1 MIPCNIFKGNFLIV
15 GIGSPLRSDDQAGL
29 ILCDILNQNGV
40 NCIKCEYG
48 FENCV
53 DIVIEKSP
61 EKLVI
66 IDTAIFSGGNP
77 GDVIFLDSIE
87 AFDSTC
93 ILTTHN
99 IPIGLLLNTIKELSS
114 IREVY
119 IIGIYPRNLEIGL
132 EVSREVTNSLHIL
145 AESIVKCFKNI

>member
-99 IPIGLLLNTIKELSS
+99 IPIGFLLNTIKELSS

-132 EVSREVTNSLHIL
+132 EVSREVINSLYIL

>member
-1 MIPCNIFKGNFLIV
+1 LIPCNIFKGNFLIV

-99 IPIGLLLNTIKELSS
+99 IPIGFLLNTIKELSS

-132 EVSREVTNSLHIL
+132 EVSREVINSLYIL

>member
-77 GDVIFLDSIE
+77 GDVIFLNSIE

-93 ILTTHN
+93 LLTTHN
-99 IPIGLLLNTIKELSS
+99 IPIGFLLNTIKELSS

-132 EVSREVTNSLHIL
+132 EVSREVTNSLYIL

>member
-99 IPIGLLLNTIKELSS
+99 IPIGFLLNTIKELSS

-132 EVSREVTNSLHIL
+132 EVSREVTNSLYIL

>member
-1 MIPCNIFKGNFLIV
+1 LIPCNIFKGNFLIV

-77 GDVIFLDSIE
+77 GNVIFLNSIE

-93 ILTTHN
+93 LLTTHN
-99 IPIGLLLNTIKELSS
+99 IPIGFLLNTIKELSS

-132 EVSREVTNSLHIL
+132 EVSREVTNSLYIL

>member
-53 DIVIEKSP
+53 DIVIEKNP